1 MAVSSAVVAQ
11 TTTSGS
17 SKIEESHFYVGIGA
31 GMSNLKNTK
40 FDDVVT
46 YSKFDTK
53 DTLYKVFSGYQ
64 INKLIAAEFSYNN
77 LGSSNQAGVADFGEG
92 AFTVNSLKNKGS
104 AYVLAAKL
112 SPLSDAFVSPFV
124 KLGVSRI
131 TNKQD
136 VSITAGDPP
145 ESGTESAKK
154 TATKAY
160 YSVGAE
166 YRFNSDISVT
176 LEYEKFGRVGDD
188 NGDPNTPNLIKPYG
202 ISMSVIK
209 RF

>member
-1 MAVSSAVVAQ
+1 MLMSSAVLAQ
-11 TTTSGS
+11 STTTGSG
-17 SKIEESHFYVGIGA
+17 KPDESHFYVGVGA

-53 DTLYKVFSGYQ
+53 DTLYKIFGGYQ
-64 INKLIAAEFSYNN
+64 INKLLAAEFSYNN
-77 LGSSNQAGVADFGEG
+77 LGSSNQAGEADFGEG
-92 AFTVNSLKNKGS
+92 PFTVNSFKNKSS
-104 AYVLAAKL
+104 AWVLAAKL
-112 SPLSDAFVSPFV
+112 SPLPDAFVSPFV

-136 VSITAGDPP
+136 ISITAGDQS
-145 ESGTESAKK
+145 ESLSAKK

-160 YSVGAE
+160 YSLGAE
-166 YRFNSDISVT
+166 YRFNSDLSIT

-188 NGDPNTPNLIKPYG
+188 FGDDNTPNLIKPYG
-202 ISMSVIK
+202 ISVSLIK